1 MANQT
6 IIRVQ
11 EISKGRHSQPTHARY
26 RENIWEVSLLFYQFF
41 FFIIDPTPKLVC
53 LALGNPSDQQHCTIA
68 HISIAPPLF
77 EVYNGFESWFA
88 SLSSLFVI
96 WPCSLARSCRRC
108 WCRSAAREGEPRGRQ
123 SSCRTALQRCWPA
136 LCCAPRNKRLAGYLM
151 WCYNRY
157 TWPSFLQRRRFRQ
170 HCSSFSWARWFSNDY
185 LISLHNMNRL
195 ATCYLG
201 LNF

>member
-1 MANQT
+1 MQIY
-6 IIRVQ
+6 IISLVLAHTSYLSRTPRIYSCKFFLAGVNF
-11 EISKGRHSQPTHARY
+11 Y
-26 RENIWEVSLLFYQFF
+26 RFSAKNWQFTVFF
-41 FFIIDPTPKLVC
+41 FFIDPTPKLSC

-88 SLSSLFVI
+88 SLSSLFDI

-151 WCYNRY
+151 WC
-157 TWPSFLQRRRFRQ
+157 
-170 HCSSFSWARWFSNDY
+170 
-185 LISLHNMNRL
+185 
-195 ATCYLG
+195 
-201 LNF
+201 

>member
-1 MANQT
+1 MNKT
-6 IIRVQ
+6 CWLIFYM
-11 EISKGRHSQPTHARY
+11 ISRSCQKVHFSGAIPNFATEKEQKR
-26 RENIWEVSLLFYQFF
+26 NFLDFNFF
-41 FFIIDPTPKLVC
+41 FIDPTPKLSC

-88 SLSSLFVI
+88 SLSSLFDI

-136 LCCAPRNKRLAGYLM
+136 LCCAPRNKRLAGNLM
-151 WCYNRY
+151 WCYN
-157 TWPSFLQRRRFRQ
+157 
-170 HCSSFSWARWFSNDY
+170 
-185 LISLHNMNRL
+185 
-195 ATCYLG
+195 
-201 LNF
+201 

>member
-1 MANQT
+1 MALKVGC
-6 IIRVQ
+6 I
-11 EISKGRHSQPTHARY
+11 KY
-26 RENIWEVSLLFYQFF
+26 LLFF
-41 FFIIDPTPKLVC
+41 
-53 LALGNPSDQQHCTIA
+53 S
-68 HISIAPPLF
+68 
-77 EVYNGFESWFA
+77 
-88 SLSSLFVI
+88 I

-195 ATCYLG
+195 VPAHHLLSRVGILTLCAIWNFYL
-201 LNF
+201 LLVAFQYTSLSNFQILIPGC